1 MNISRFSTENHDG
14 FTLIEFIVIMSIFA
28 VMVGVVMFN
37 FNGFRSAVTLDN
49 LAHDIGISIRQIQT
63 NSGATLSADD
73 PENEIPRGIAFYPD
87 PENSNQFAPEFTLFK
102 DDGDGIFNEGI
113 DEVVDVI
120 KIQTQDRIKDIQY
133 QNTFGQLLPPLS
145 TQKVGITFK
154 RYKTDAT
161 FTTNQDGILSD
172 ASSLIIT
179 VASPSDNNGGS
190 ERTRTIVI
198 SKIGQVSIK

>member
-1 MNISRFSTENHDG
+1 MNISRLISKHHDA
-14 FTLIEFIVIMSIFA
+14 FTLVEFIVIMSIFA

-63 NSGATLSADD
+63 NSGSSLSIDSN
-73 PENEIPRGIAFYPD
+73 PETETPRGIAFYPD
-87 PENSNQFAPEFTLFK
+87 PENRSQFASEFTLFK
-102 DDGDGIFNEGI
+102 DDGDGIFNEGM

-133 QNTFGQLLPPLS
+133 QPFSGPLTPVS
-145 TQKVGITFK
+145 AQKVGITFK

-161 FTTNQDGILSD
+161 FMTDQDGLLSD
-172 ASSLIIT
+172 ATNLIIT
-179 VASPSDNNGGS
+179 VASPNDNNGGP
-190 ERTRTIVI
+190 ERTRMIII
-198 SKIGQVSIK
+198 SKIGQISIK